1 MTQFRFLTAGESHGQ
16 GLSIIVE
23 GLPSGLKINDE
34 DIKLQMRRRQVGY
47 GSGGRMKIENDTA
60 EIKSGVRHGLSLGS
74 PISLWV
80 ENSDFKNWSEAMS
93 HKPVNEEV
101 DIKKQ
106 TTIVPGHADFPG
118 ALKYMHHD
126 VRNVLER
133 ASARET
139 AARVAAA
146 SLGRIFLNELGIVVN
161 SRVLSNGDVIDDTS
175 YSKVDWKFVENSE
188 VRASNK
194 ILDNKYKIAIDT
206 AKKNRTT
213 IGGIIQIV
221 ASNIPVGLGSHI
233 QWDRKLDGQIA
244 QGMMSI
250 NAVKGVEIGDGFR
263 NSHKKGHDVHDVI
276 VPDKNNLKNFKHLT
290 NHAGG
295 IEGGMTNGQPIV
307 VNVAIKPIATMT
319 SPLPSVDINTGEIFQ
334 APYNRSDIC
343 QTSRACPIGEAMLI
357 LVLTKA
363 LLEKFGG
370 DHITEIKRNF
380 DGFIK
385 SHKKFGNSKQ

>member
-16 GLSIIVE
+16 GLSVIVE

-47 GSGGRMKIENDTA
+47 GSGGRMIIENDSA

-80 ENSDFKNWSEAMS
+80 ENSDFKNWAEAMS
-93 HKPVNEEV
+93 HKPVNDQI

-106 TTIVPGHADFPG
+106 TKIVPGHADFAG

-146 SLGRIFLNELGIVVN
+146 SLGRIFLKELGVVVN
-161 SRVLSNGDVIDDTS
+161 SRVLSNGDVMDQTI
-175 YSKVDWKFVENSE
+175 YSKVDWNFVENSE

-194 ILDNKYKIAIDT
+194 NLETKYKNAIDL

-233 QWDRKLDGQIA
+233 QWDRKIDGQIA
-244 QGMMSI
+244 QAMMSI
-250 NAVKGVEIGDGFR
+250 NAVKGVEIGNGFS

-276 VPDKNNLKNFKHLT
+276 VPDINNQKN
-290 NHAGG
+290 
-295 IEGGMTNGQPIV
+295 
-307 VNVAIKPIATMT
+307 IKPIATMT

-363 LLEKFGG
+363 FLEKFGG
-370 DHITEIKRNF
+370 DNITEIKRNF
-380 DGFIK
+380 DGFIN
-385 SHKKFGNSKQ
+385 SHKKFGNSQK